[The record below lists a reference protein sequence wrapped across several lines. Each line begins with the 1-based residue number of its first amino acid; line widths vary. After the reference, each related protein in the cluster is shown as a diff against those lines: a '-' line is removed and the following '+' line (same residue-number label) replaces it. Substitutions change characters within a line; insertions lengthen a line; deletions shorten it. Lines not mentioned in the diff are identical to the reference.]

1 LGSVVE
7 AEFGLF
13 EKEVEVGFRDA
24 VVAAE
29 GALGLGPEVLD
40 PIDVI
45 VAFARVGVGGINP
58 MVMELGNVKNVIA
71 G

>member
-1 LGSVVE
+1 LLAWGSVVE

-13 EKEVEVGFRDA
+13 EKEVEMGFRDA

-29 GALGLGPEVLD
+29 GALGLAPEVLD

-45 VAFARVGVGGINP
+45 VAFPRVGV
-58 MVMELGNVKNVIA
+58 
-71 G
+71 

>member
-1 LGSVVE
+1 LRKRWKW
-7 AEFGLF
+7 AFGMPLWRLR
-13 EKEVEVGFRDA
+13 VRLA
-24 VVAAE
+24 W
-29 GALGLGPEVLD
+29 PEVLD